1 MAYMRAFSLVWF
13 SFFSFRLNLLSSF
26 GYLERESDRE
36 REKQIDRVAT
46 ILPAERAYMLVE
58 CCIKAISRQ
67 SSRNVKLNTTV

>member
-36 REKQIDRVAT
+36 RERET
-46 ILPAERAYMLVE
+46 NR
-58 CCIKAISRQ
+58 
-67 SSRNVKLNTTV
+67 